1 MSKNLKLY
9 RKLKATPEEVYR
21 ALTNPFTIEL
31 WSGEPAVM
39 SEEPG
44 SEFSL
49 LNGEIT
55 GRNLEFEPEKML
67 KQQWYFEGEEEESIV
82 TIKIFPDKGGTQIM
96 VLHTDIPD
104 EAFDNMVEGWKDFY
118 LDALQDFFEAL

>member
-1 MSKNLKLY
+1 MSKSIKLY
-9 RKLKATPEEVYR
+9 RKIKGTPEEVYR

-39 SEEPG
+39 SLEPD

-55 GRNLEFEPEKML
+55 GRNIEFETNKRL
-67 KQQWYFEGEEEESIV
+67 KQQWFFEGEEEESVV
-82 TIKIFPDKGGTQIM
+82 TIKLYEEKGGTQ
-96 VLHTDIPD
+96 LHVVHDGIPD
-104 EAFDNMVEGWKDFY
+104 EAYENMLQGWKEFY
-118 LDALQDFFEAL
+118 LDALQDFFEA

>member
-1 MSKNLKLY
+1 MSKSLKLY
-9 RKLKATPEEVYR
+9 RKIKATPEEVYR

-31 WSGEPAVM
+31 WTGEPAVM

-55 GRNLEFEPEKML
+55 GRNIAFETQKMV
-67 KQQWYFEGEEEESIV
+67 KQEWDFEGETEASVV
-82 TIKIFPDKGGTQIM
+82 TLKLFPEKGGTQLM
-96 VLHTDIPD
+96 VEHTGIPD
-104 EAFDNMVEGWKDFY
+104 DAFENMLEGWKSFY
-118 LDALQDFFEAL
+118 LDALQDFFEA

>member
-1 MSKNLKLY
+1 MSKSIKLY
-9 RKLKATPEEVYR
+9 RKIKATPEEVYR

-39 SEEPG
+39 SLEPD

-55 GRNLEFEPEKML
+55 GRNIEFETNKWL
-67 KQQWYFEGEEEESIV
+67 KQQWFFEGEEEESVV
-82 TIKIFPDKGGTQIM
+82 TIKLFEEKGGTQLQ
-96 VLHTDIPD
+96 VVHEGIPD
-104 EAFDNMVEGWKDFY
+104 DAYENMLEGWKEFY
-118 LDALQDFFEAL
+118 LDALQDFFEA

>member
-1 MSKNLKLY
+1 MTKSLKLY
-9 RKLKATPEEVYR
+9 RKIKATPEEVYR

-39 SEEPG
+39 SDKPD

-55 GRNLEFEPEKML
+55 GRNLEFEADKL
-67 KQQWYFEGEEEESIV
+67 LRQQWDFEGEEEVSIV
-82 TIKIFPDKGGTQIM
+82 TIKLFPEKGGTQM
-96 VLHTDIPD
+96 QVDHTGIP
-104 EAFDNMVEGWKDFY
+104 EKAFENIRQGWKEFY
-118 LDALQDFFEAL
+118 LDALQDFFEA

>member
-1 MSKNLKLY
+1 MSKSIKLY
-9 RKLKATPEEVYR
+9 RKIKATPEEVYR

-39 SEEPG
+39 SLEPD

-55 GRNLEFEPEKML
+55 GRNIELETNKWL
-67 KQQWYFEGEEEESIV
+67 KQQWFFEGEEEESVV
-82 TIKIFPDKGGTQIM
+82 TIKLFEEKGGTQLQ
-96 VLHTDIPD
+96 VLHEGIPD
-104 EAFDNMVEGWKDFY
+104 NAYENMLEGWKEFY
-118 LDALQDFFEAL
+118 LDALQDFFEV

>member
-1 MSKNLKLY
+1 MAKSIKLY
-9 RKLKATPEEVYR
+9 RKIKGTPDEVYR

-39 SEEPG
+39 SEEPN

-55 GRNLEFEPEKML
+55 GRNLVFEPEKML
-67 KQQWYFEGEEEESIV
+67 KQQWFFEGEEEESLV
-82 TIKIFPDKGGTQIM
+82 TIKLFPEKGGTQIH
-96 VLHTDIPD
+96 VVHEGIPD
-104 EAFDNMVEGWKDFY
+104 EAYENMLEGWQDFY
-118 LDALQDFFEAL
+118 LAALQDFFEA